1 MVKKFKAHNSQ
12 LTSFAF
18 HPTKPYLLSASYDRT
33 IKLLDWGS
41 GWNKE
46 PKLRFEEHKD
56 SVTKVVFNP
65 EDAKDYASASRDG
78 TLKIWNVDSTV
89 AYFTSPKG
97 KSQMRCLDY
106 FRRGDGQYLITGLED
121 GTAQIWN
128 LKNKELVETLKGHTA
143 KINAVC
149 PHPDL
154 PILLTGSADG
164 TVRLWNSNS
173 FR

>member
-1 MVKKFKAHNSQ
+1 MAGGSDDAYMYVYSCNTWEMVKKFKAHNSQ

-78 TLKIWNVDSTV
+78 TLK
-89 AYFTSPKG
+89 
-97 KSQMRCLDY
+97 
-106 FRRGDGQYLITGLED
+106 
-121 GTAQIWN
+121 
-128 LKNKELVETLKGHTA
+128 
-143 KINAVC
+143 VC
-149 PHPDL
+149 
-154 PILLTGSADG
+154 I
-164 TVRLWNSNS
+164 
-173 FR
+173 